1 MIREIYSKGRDIN
14 TEYWIKI
21 TVKEGITS
29 TGYWV
34 ENHGRE

>member
-1 MIREIYSKGRDIN
+1 MGNIN
-14 TEYWIKI
+14 TEYWIMI

-34 ENHGRE
+34 ENHGRVTVID